1 MFTKRSGL
9 GSLFGV
15 FNAHSFRVRDSLA
28 QNDSWGILRSATWG
42 MVFVVTSKTIQ
53 KVSWCTVSSKR
64 NKNFSIISTWNYK
77 RPLSQYITSASGRQI
92 LAEMLRQTHGPSA
105 PRWWEKFHEC
115 YHHENLLSKAETA
128 ILVMLPQ
135 RLQAANISTDAA
147 YIKKIKFNLM
157 TNRLMKIFV
166 RVDLDVFAAN
176 IFGGDSLQQTSSQ
189 HLRRRFF
196 RKKVN

>member
-1 MFTKRSGL
+1 
-9 GSLFGV
+9 
-15 FNAHSFRVRDSLA
+15 
-28 QNDSWGILRSATWG
+28 
-42 MVFVVTSKTIQ
+42 
-53 KVSWCTVSSKR
+53 
-64 NKNFSIISTWNYK
+64 
-77 RPLSQYITSASGRQI
+77 
-92 LAEMLRQTHGPSA
+92 
-105 PRWWEKFHEC
+105 
-115 YHHENLLSKAETA
+115 
-128 ILVMLPQ
+128 MLPQ